1 MSFNFEKL
9 ALPPP
14 PLNNRFKIR
23 FKSFFESMP
32 VQKTVSEVLKRGIFH
47 ILRFVRYADEG
58 AIAPIAPSF
67 GYATDY
73 STIEALN
80 LVCIVLLCH
89 KPKWENKL
97 DIQLCYMIRLRKS
110 MSARF
115 LYNSNNRLPCK
126 NWCILCDSIRS
137 LRDPQFGKPWCSA
150 YSLLLCGVLRQT
162 TRKSRGLKR
171 HQTLRYIQSNNNSAS
186 LASVTSVGT

>member
-1 MSFNFEKL
+1 M
-9 ALPPP
+9 
-14 PLNNRFKIR
+14 
-23 FKSFFESMP
+23 
-32 VQKTVSEVLKRGIFH
+32 LKRGISH

-89 KPKWENKL
+89 KPKWQNKL

-110 MSARF
+110 ISARF

-126 NWCILCDSIRS
+126 NWCILCDPIRS
-137 LRDPQFGKPWCSA
+137 LRDPQFGKPWSRTPKKTQSESTRLSDFLIIAWLKFTILLHCCIM
-150 YSLLLCGVLRQT
+150 LFKKMPLLCFPKTFQHTHKIKIG
-162 TRKSRGLKR
+162 KSLKR
-171 HQTLRYIQSNNNSAS
+171 VDSDCFFL
-186 LASVTSVGT
+186 VF